1 MIFYWNSLACPNGWT
16 GPFANEK
23 CYSEVSLDFLTYF
36 EAKEKCE
43 NMNAKL
49 PEPKDLAEVKVI
61 YEATNK
67 KSIWIG
73 INSIDNG
80 NV

>member
-1 MIFYWNSLACPNGWT
+1 M
-16 GPFANEK
+16 
-23 CYSEVSLDFLTYF
+23 TYF
-36 EAKEKCE
+36 EAKEECE

-49 PEPKDLAEVKVI
+49 PEPKDLVEVKVV